1 MDYLVDTHVLLRF
14 VDRNHPLHPVVRA
27 AIQNTRRRGDR
38 LRVTGQNFVEFWN
51 VATRPAVRNG
61 FGLSSADADRRLRI
75 LERLFPILPEIPN
88 IYPEW
93 RRIVVAFGVAGVQ
106 VHDARLVAVMRAH
119 GVSHILTFNDADFA
133 RYVAE
138 GIVTTN
144 PLHV

>member
-1 MDYLVDTHVLLRF
+1 MDTNVLLRF
-14 VDRNHPLHPVVRA
+14 VDRNHPLHPIVRA
-27 AIQNTRRRGDR
+27 AIQNTRRRGDW
-38 LRVTGQNFVEFWN
+38 LCVTGQNFVEFWN
-51 VATRPAVRNG
+51 VATRPVVRNG
-61 FGLSSADADRRLRI
+61 FGLSSADADRRLRL
-75 LERLFPILPEIPN
+75 LERLFPILPEVPN

-119 GVSHILTFNDADFA
+119 GVSHILTFNDTDFA

-138 GIVTTN
+138 GIVATN